1 MTQNQKKLIS
11 ITLRRANQQ
20 EGRRTQS
27 LDEETKKH
35 LGQMAGE
42 TLAQFESIAETAK
55 SKLHDEWTLGSD
67 ALANVNTMTSGA
79 ATQSLNQI
87 SQANRE
93 SYLVLRAEPAIARV
107 VVADEEGEEKT
118 YYICRA
124 TPVSGF
130 SNLASYRAPVGR
142 LASLAIGSEFRLP
155 NGVVVEVL
163 EQAKLRPNVFAD
175 RWDSRDTVVE
185 AEHFGPIT
193 IESLRALLT
202 KAAGEDATEDILS
215 QLLAE
220 EATKANIIDGVRRSV
235 ITKMG
240 LRDQPVL
247 DQYQDEIFRLP
258 LDKRL
263 LILGPPG
270 TGKTTTLIRRLG
282 QKLDTAFL
290 EDGEQLLV
298 KTIASA
304 QGIAHP
310 NSWLMFTPT
319 ELLKQYLKE
328 AFAREGVPASDLR
341 IRTWQDYRRELARNA
356 FGVLRTAS
364 GGGTFV
370 LKDELTSLSK
380 VALERPIQW
389 FDDFDTWQRKAY
401 VQELHEAADMLC
413 EATTFS
419 DVTSLGERLQNIMS
433 QATDGALATM
443 FGSLAVEV
451 TKVQALVSKLK
462 DSSDT
467 KIQAALNLQLN
478 RNRSFL
484 DELAR
489 LIDSLQQTQAN
500 DVDDQDDPDADE
512 EEETTTHR
520 TGRAAALNAYMQ
532 AVRAQAR
539 ALASKRTI
547 SKASRIGKIIEWLG
561 DRGLTESDRAE
572 VGASLLVQTNARRFV
587 NPVKRYLD
595 GIPKRYRAFR
605 RERQTEN
612 TWYRHEGFE
621 ARDIHPLELDIVL
634 LAILR
639 AAGDLISRPNVQ
651 RDIDNPA
658 WFALKPI
665 LRHYRNQILVDEA
678 ADFSPI
684 QLACMAAL
692 AHPRLRSFFACGDF
706 NQRLTIWGARSA
718 DDLKWIFTDFD
729 IKEITVSYR
738 QSKQLNDLARA
749 MIRVVGGTEQNASLP
764 AHMDST
770 GVAPALLE
778 HAFQEETI
786 VGWLADRIREI
797 ECFVGQLPSIA
808 IFVNTEDDVAPVA
821 EALNTALAEHNIQ
834 VIACREGQA
843 VGQESNVRVF
853 DIQHIKGLEFEA
865 VFFVGIDQ
873 LATLHPA
880 LFDKYL
886 YVGTTRAATYLGV
899 TCQGS
904 LPPAIESLRTHFCQN
919 WQQGD

>member
-1 MTQNQKKLIS
+1 MELTTESRQHIEQV
-11 ITLRRANQQ
+11 
-20 EGRRTQS
+20 
-27 LDEETKKH
+27 
-35 LGQMAGE
+35 AGE
-42 TLAQFESIAETAK
+42 ALTQLDSIATAAK
-55 SKLHDEWTLGSD
+55 RNLHDGRTLGSD
-67 ALANVNTMTSGA
+67 ALASVNTMTSSSA
-79 ATQSLNQI
+79 IQKLDQI

-93 SYLVLRAEPAIARV
+93 SYQVLAAEPAIARV
-107 VVADEEGEEKT
+107 VVVDEAGEERT
-118 YYICRA
+118 YYICRT

-130 SNLASYRAPVGR
+130 QNLASYRAPVGR
-142 LASLAIGSEFRLP
+142 LASLAIGAEFTLP
-155 NGVVVEVL
+155 NGTVVEVL
-163 EQAKLRPNVFAD
+163 ERTQLRPAALAD
-175 RWDSRDTVVE
+175 GWDSRDTVVE
-185 AEHFGPIT
+185 AEHFGPLT

-202 KAAGEDATEDILS
+202 EVAGEEVTEDLLG

-220 EATKANIIDGVRRSV
+220 ETVKANIIDGVRRSM

-290 EDGEQLLV
+290 EEGEQRLV
-298 KTIASA
+298 EAVATA
-304 QGIAHP
+304 QGVSHA

-364 GGGTFV
+364 GSGTFV
-370 LKDELTSLSK
+370 LKDSLPSLSAE
-380 VALERPIQW
+380 ALDRPIQW
-389 FDDFDTWQRKAY
+389 FDDFNTWQRNAY
-401 VQELHEAADMLC
+401 VQELHEAANMLR
-413 EATTFS
+413 EAK
-419 DVTSLGERLQNIMS
+419 VPEVQSLGERLHNILP
-433 QATDGALATM
+433 QAGDGALAST
-443 FGSLAVEV
+443 FGSLAAELP
-451 TKVQALVSKLK
+451 KVQALVASLK
-462 DSSDT
+462 EASDG
-467 KIQAALNLQLN
+467 KIKAALNLQLN
-478 RNRSFL
+478 RNRAFL

-489 LIDSLQQTQAN
+489 FIDGLQQAQTTDA
-500 DVDDQDDPDADE
+500 DEQDELDADE
-512 EEETTTHR
+512 EEDTTAPR

-539 ALASKRTI
+539 AAASKRAV
-547 SKASRIGKIIEWLG
+547 SKSSRNGKIIEWLA
-561 DRGLTESDRAE
+561 DRGLTEADRVE

-595 GIPKRYRAFR
+595 GMPKRYRAFR
-605 RERQTEN
+605 REHQQAGI
-612 TWYRHEGFE
+612 WYRNEGFE

-651 RDIDNPA
+651 RDIDSPA
-658 WFALKPI
+658 WSALQPI
-665 LRHYRNQILVDEA
+665 LGHYRNQVLVDEA
-678 ADFSPI
+678 TDFSPI

-706 NQRLTIWGARSA
+706 NQRLTTWGARSA
-718 DDLKWIFTDFD
+718 DEMKWVFADFD

-749 MIRVVGGTEQNASLP
+749 MIRAVGGTEQNVSLP
-764 AHMDST
+764 AHVDSG

-778 HAFQEETI
+778 HATDTAI
-786 VGWLADRIREI
+786 VVSWLADRIREI
-797 ECFVGQLPSIA
+797 ERFVGQLPSTA
-808 IFVNTEDDVAPVA
+808 IFVNAEDDVAPVA
-821 EALNTALAEHNIQ
+821 EALNEALSEHNIQ

-873 LATLHPA
+873 LAALHPA

-886 YVGTTRAATYLGV
+886 YVGATRAATYLCV
-899 TCQGS
+899 TCNGA
-904 LPPAIESLRTHFCQN
+904 LPPAIESLRAHFGQD
-919 WQQGD
+919 WQAPESLQAVTEQ

>member
-1 MTQNQKKLIS
+1 MELTTESRQHI
-11 ITLRRANQQ
+11 
-20 EGRRTQS
+20 E
-27 LDEETKKH
+27 H
-35 LGQMAGE
+35 VAGE
-42 TLAQFESIAETAK
+42 ALTQLDSIAAAAK
-55 SKLHDEWTLGSD
+55 SKLHDGRTLGSD
-67 ALANVNTMTSGA
+67 ALASINTMTSSSA
-79 ATQSLNQI
+79 IRKLDQI

-93 SYLVLRAEPAIARV
+93 SYQVLAAEPAIARV
-107 VVADEEGEEKT
+107 VVVDEDGEERT
-118 YYICRA
+118 YYICRT

-130 SNLASYRAPVGR
+130 PNLASYRAPVGR
-142 LASLAIGSEFRLP
+142 LASLAIGAEFTLP
-155 NGVVVEVL
+155 NGTVVEVL
-163 EQAKLRPNVFAD
+163 ERAQLRPAAMAD
-175 RWDSRDTVVE
+175 GWDSRDTVVE
-185 AEHFGPIT
+185 AEHFGPLT

-202 KAAGEDATEDILS
+202 EVAGAEVTEDILG

-220 EATKANIIDGVRRSV
+220 ETVKANIVDGVRRSV

-290 EDGEQLLV
+290 EVGEQRLV
-298 KTIASA
+298 ETVTTT
-304 QGIAHP
+304 QGVSHA

-328 AFAREGVPASDLR
+328 AFAREGVPASDLC
-341 IRTWQDYRRELARNA
+341 IRTWQDYRRELARKA

-370 LKDELTSLSK
+370 LKDGLPSLSSE
-380 VALERPIQW
+380 ALDRPIQW
-389 FDDFDTWQRKAY
+389 FDDFNTWQRNAY
-401 VQELHEAADMLC
+401 LQELHEAASMLR
-413 EATTFS
+413 EAKAPE
-419 DVTSLGERLQNIMS
+419 VQSLGERLHSILT
-433 QATDGALATM
+433 QAGDGALAST
-443 FGSLAVEV
+443 FGSLAAELP
-451 TKVQALVSKLK
+451 KVQALVASLK
-462 DSSDT
+462 EASDG
-467 KIQAALNLQLN
+467 KIKAALNLQLN
-478 RNRSFL
+478 RNRAFL

-489 LIDSLQQTQAN
+489 FIDGLQQVQAT
-500 DVDDQDDPDADE
+500 DADEQDELDADE
-512 EEETTTHR
+512 EEDTTAPR

-539 ALASKRTI
+539 AAASKRTL
-547 SKASRIGKIIEWLG
+547 SKASRNGKIIEWLA
-561 DRGLTESDRAE
+561 DRGLTEADRAD

-605 RERQTEN
+605 RERQQAGS
-612 TWYRHEGFE
+612 WYRNDGFE
-621 ARDIHPLELDIVL
+621 ARDIHPLELDVVL

-651 RDIDNPA
+651 RDIESPA
-658 WFALKPI
+658 WSSLQPI
-665 LRHYRNQILVDEA
+665 LSHYRNQVLVDEA
-678 ADFSPI
+678 TDFSPI

-706 NQRLTIWGARSA
+706 NQRLTTWGARSA
-718 DDLKWIFTDFD
+718 DDLKWVFSDFD

-749 MIRVVGGTEQNASLP
+749 MIRAVDGTEQNVSLP
-764 AHMDST
+764 AHVDSA

-778 HAFQEETI
+778 HAEETI
-786 VGWLADRIREI
+786 AVVSWLADRIREI
-797 ECFVGQLPSIA
+797 ERFVGLLPSTA
-808 IFVNTEDDVAPVA
+808 IFVNAEDDVAPVA
-821 EALNTALAEHNIQ
+821 EALNAALAEHNIQ
-834 VIACREGQA
+834 AIACREGQA

-873 LATLHPA
+873 LAALHPA

-899 TCQGS
+899 TCEGA
-904 LPPAIESLRTHFCQN
+904 LPPAIESLRTHFGQD
-919 WQQGD
+919 WQAPGSQQAVTEQ

>member
-1 MTQNQKKLIS
+1 MALTTESRQHIEQV
-11 ITLRRANQQ
+11 A
-20 EGRRTQS
+20 E
-27 LDEETKKH
+27 DV
-35 LGQMAGE
+35 LGQLERTAS
-42 TLAQFESIAETAK
+42 AAK
-55 SKLHDEWTLGSD
+55 SKLSETASLTTDV
-67 ALANVNTMTSGA
+67 LAGVNTLTSGS
-79 ATQSLNQI
+79 TIQKLREIDSE
-87 SQANRE
+87 NRAGYE
-93 SYLVLRAEPAIARV
+93 LLSREPAIARV
-107 VVADEEGEEKT
+107 VVEDEDGERQI
-118 YYICRA
+118 YYFCRGDQGMA
-124 TPVSGF
+124 
-130 SNLASYRAPVGR
+130 NLGVISYRAPIGR
-142 LASLAIGSEFRLP
+142 LASLPIGEEFRRPDGRELY
-155 NGVVVEVL
+155 VL
-163 EQAKLRPNVFAD
+163 ERSQLRPAALAD
-175 RWDSRDTVVE
+175 GWDSRDTVVE
-185 AEHFGPIT
+185 AEHFGPLT

-202 KAAGEDATEDILS
+202 EVAGEEVTEDLLG

-220 EATKANIIDGVRRSV
+220 ETVKANIIDGVRRSV

-290 EDGEQLLV
+290 EEGEQRLV
-298 KTIASA
+298 EIVATA
-304 QGIAHP
+304 QGTAHA

-370 LKDELTSLSK
+370 LKDSLPSLSAE
-380 VALERPIQW
+380 ALDRPIQW
-389 FDDFDTWQRKAY
+389 FDDFNTWQRNAY
-401 VQELHEAADMLC
+401 VQELHEAANMLR
-413 EATTFS
+413 EAK
-419 DVTSLGERLQNIMS
+419 VPEGERLNSILT
-433 QATDGALATM
+433 QAGDGALAST
-443 FGSLAVEV
+443 FGSLAAELP
-451 TKVQALVSKLK
+451 KVQALVTSLK
-462 DSSDT
+462 DASDG
-467 KIQAALNLQLN
+467 KIKAALNLQLN
-478 RNRSFL
+478 RNRAFL

-489 LIDSLQQTQAN
+489 FIDGLQQAQTTDA
-500 DVDDQDDPDADE
+500 DEQDELDADE
-512 EEETTTHR
+512 EEDTTAPR

-539 ALASKRTI
+539 AAASKRAV
-547 SKASRIGKIIEWLG
+547 SKTSRNGKIIEWLA
-561 DRGLTESDRAE
+561 DRGLTETDRAD

-605 RERQTEN
+605 RDRQQAEN
-612 TWYRHEGFE
+612 WYRNEGFE

-651 RDIDNPA
+651 RDIDSPA
-658 WFALKPI
+658 WSALQPI
-665 LRHYRNQILVDEA
+665 LGHYRNQVLVDEA
-678 ADFSPI
+678 TDFSPI

-706 NQRLTIWGARSA
+706 NQRLTTWGARSA
-718 DDLKWIFTDFD
+718 DEMKWVFADFD
-729 IKEITVSYR
+729 IKEISVSYR

-749 MIRVVGGTEQNASLP
+749 MIRAVGGTEQNVSLP
-764 AHMDST
+764 THVDSG

-778 HAFQEETI
+778 HASETA
-786 VGWLADRIREI
+786 VVVSWLADRIREI
-797 ECFVGQLPSIA
+797 ERFVGQLPSTA
-808 IFVNTEDDVAPVA
+808 IFVNAEDDVAPVA
-821 EALNTALAEHNIQ
+821 EALNEALSEHNIQ

-873 LATLHPA
+873 LAALHPA

-899 TCQGS
+899 TCNGA
-904 LPPAIESLRTHFCQN
+904 LPPAIESLRAHFGQD
-919 WQQGD
+919 WQAPGSLQAVTEQ

>member
-1 MTQNQKKLIS
+1 MTQGLN
-11 ITLRRANQQ
+11 
-20 EGRRTQS
+20 
-27 LDEETKKH
+27 DESRKH
-35 LGQMAGE
+35 LEQVAGE
-42 TLAQFESIAETAK
+42 ALAQFESIAKTAK
-55 SKLHDEWTLGSD
+55 NKLNDERTLGSD
-67 ALANVNTMTSGA
+67 ALASINTMTSSSA
-79 ATQSLNQI
+79 IQRLDQI

-93 SYLVLRAEPAIARV
+93 SYQVLVAEPAIARV
-107 VVADEEGEEKT
+107 VVADEDGEKKT
-118 YYICRA
+118 YYICRT

-130 SNLASYRAPVGR
+130 PNLASYRAPVGR
-142 LASLAIGSEFRLP
+142 LASLAIGAEFTLP
-155 NGVVVEVL
+155 NGTVVEVL
-163 EQAKLRPNVFAD
+163 ERAQLRPNALVD
-175 RWDSRDTVVE
+175 GWDSHDTVVE
-185 AEHFGPIT
+185 TEHFGPFT

-202 KAAGEDATEDILS
+202 EVAGEEVTEDILG

-220 EATKANIIDGVRRSV
+220 ETVKANIIDGVRRSV

-240 LRDQPVL
+240 LRDQPIL

-290 EDGEQLLV
+290 EEGEQRLV
-298 KTIASA
+298 ETVASA
-304 QGIAHP
+304 QGISHA

-370 LKDELTSLSK
+370 LKDGLASLSET
-380 VALERPIQW
+380 ALERPIQW
-389 FDDFDTWQRKAY
+389 FDDFDAWQRKAY
-401 VQELHEAADMLC
+401 VQELHDAATQLHEAK
-413 EATTFS
+413 S
-419 DVTSLGERLQNIMS
+419 PDVLSLGARLQDILS
-433 QATDGALATM
+433 RAADGALAAM
-443 FGSLAVEV
+443 FGSLAVEIA
-451 TKVQALVSKLK
+451 KVQALVSSLK
-462 DSSDT
+462 EGSDG
-467 KIQAALNLQLN
+467 KIKAALNLQLN
-478 RNRSFL
+478 RDRAFL

-489 LIDSLQQTQAN
+489 VIDSLQQAQAT
-500 DVDDQDDPDADE
+500 DADDQDDPDADE
-512 EEETTTHR
+512 EEDATAPR

-539 ALASKRTI
+539 AAASKRAV
-547 SKASRIGKIIEWLG
+547 SKVSRNGKIIEWLG
-561 DRGLTESDRAE
+561 DRGLTEADRAE
-572 VGASLLVQTNARRFV
+572 VGASLLVQASARRFV

-605 RERQTEN
+605 RERQPAN

-639 AAGDLISRPNVQ
+639 AASDLISRPNVQ
-651 RDIDNPA
+651 RDIDSPA
-658 WFALKPI
+658 WSSLQTI
-665 LRHYRNQILVDEA
+665 LGHCRNQILVDEA
-678 ADFSPI
+678 TDFSPI
-684 QLACMAAL
+684 QLASMAAL

-706 NQRLTIWGARSA
+706 NQRLTTWGARSA
-718 DDLKWIFTDFD
+718 DDLKWIFADFD

-738 QSKQLNDLARA
+738 QSKQLNELARA
-749 MIRVVGGTEQNASLP
+749 MIRAVGGTEQDASMP
-764 AHMDST
+764 AHMDSV

-778 HAFQEETI
+778 HATKAETI
-786 VGWLADRIREI
+786 VGWLADRTREI
-797 ECFVGQLPSIA
+797 ERFVGQLPSIA

-821 EALNTALAEHNIQ
+821 DALNAALAEHNIQ
-834 VIACREGQA
+834 VTACREGQA

-873 LATLHPA
+873 LATLYPA

-899 TCQGS
+899 TCQGT
-904 LPPAIESLRTHFCQN
+904 LPSAIESLRTHFCED

>member
-1 MTQNQKKLIS
+1 M
-11 ITLRRANQQ
+11 
-20 EGRRTQS
+20 TQS
-27 LDEETKKH
+27 LNDESRQHIE
-35 LGQMAGE
+35 QVAGE
-42 TLAQFESIAETAK
+42 ALAQLESIAETAK
-55 SKLHDEWTLGSD
+55 SKLHDGRTLGSD
-67 ALANVNTMTSGA
+67 ALASINTMTSSSII
-79 ATQSLNQI
+79 QRLDQI

-93 SYLVLRAEPAIARV
+93 SYQVLATEPAIARV
-107 VVADEEGEEKT
+107 VVIDEEGEEKT
-118 YYICRA
+118 YYICRT

-130 SNLASYRAPVGR
+130 PNLASYRAPVGR
-142 LASLAIGSEFRLP
+142 LASLAIGAEFTLP
-155 NGVVVEVL
+155 NGTVVEVL
-163 EQAKLRPNVFAD
+163 ERAQLRPNALAD
-175 RWDSRDTVVE
+175 GWDSRDTVVE
-185 AEHFGPIT
+185 AEDFGPFT

-202 KAAGEDATEDILS
+202 EVAGEEVTEDILG

-220 EATKANIIDGVRRSV
+220 ETVKANIIDGVRRSV

-240 LRDQPVL
+240 LRDQPIL

-290 EDGEQLLV
+290 EEGEQRLV
-298 KTIASA
+298 ETVASD
-304 QGIAHP
+304 QGMAHA

-370 LKDELTSLSK
+370 LKDGLASLSEA
-380 VALERPIQW
+380 ALERPIQW

-401 VQELHEAADMLC
+401 VQELHDAAILLRDAKAPEVQNLGVRFHAILAQAADGNFASMFQLLAS
-413 EATTFS
+413 ELANVQILVGDLKQLS
-419 DVTSLGERLQNIMS
+419 D
-433 QATDGALATM
+433 
-443 FGSLAVEV
+443 
-451 TKVQALVSKLK
+451 K
-462 DSSDT
+462 
-467 KIQAALNLQLN
+467 KIRGALNLQLN
-478 RNRSFL
+478 KNKEFIKSLGQF
-484 DELAR
+484 
-489 LIDSLQQTQAN
+489 IDSLQQG
-500 DVDDQDDPDADE
+500 DVNEGEDEPDDE
-512 EEETTTHR
+512 EDEQPQQKTPLEKVV
-520 TGRAAALNAYMQ
+520 AAYMQ

-539 ALASKRTI
+539 AAASKRAV
-547 SKASRIGKIIEWLG
+547 SKASRNGKIIEWLG
-561 DRGLTESDRAE
+561 DRGLTEADRAE
-572 VGASLLVQTNARRFV
+572 VGASLLVKASAGRFV

-605 RERQTEN
+605 RERQPAN

-639 AAGDLISRPNVQ
+639 AAGDLISRPNVL
-651 RDIDNPA
+651 RDIDSPA
-658 WFALKPI
+658 WSSLQPI
-665 LRHYRNQILVDEA
+665 LGHYRNQILVDEA
-678 ADFSPI
+678 TDFSPI
-684 QLACMAAL
+684 QLASMAAL

-706 NQRLTIWGARSA
+706 NQRLTTWGARSA
-718 DDLKWIFTDFD
+718 DDLKWVFADFD

-749 MIRVVGGTEQNASLP
+749 MIRAVGGSEQNASLP
-764 AHMDST
+764 AHMDSE

-778 HAFQEETI
+778 HATNAEAI

-797 ECFVGQLPSIA
+797 ERFVGQLPSTA
-808 IFVNTEDDVAPVA
+808 IFVNTEDNVAPVA
-821 EALNTALAEHNIQ
+821 DALNAALAEHNIQ

-865 VFFVGIDQ
+865 VF
-873 LATLHPA
+873 LSALTSSPRYTLRCSTNICTSA
-880 LFDKYL
+880 
-886 YVGTTRAATYLGV
+886 
-899 TCQGS
+899 
-904 LPPAIESLRTHFCQN
+904 PPAQPPT
-919 WQQGD
+919 WA

>member
-1 MTQNQKKLIS
+1 M
-11 ITLRRANQQ
+11 
-20 EGRRTQS
+20 TQS
-27 LDEETKKH
+27 LNDESRKH
-35 LGQMAGE
+35 IEQVAGE
-42 TLAQFESIAETAK
+42 ALAQLESIAETAK
-55 SKLHDEWTLGSD
+55 NKLYDGRTLGAD
-67 ALANVNTMTSGA
+67 ALASINTMTSSSA
-79 ATQSLNQI
+79 IQKLDQI

-93 SYLVLRAEPAIARV
+93 SYQVLVTEPAIARV
-107 VVADEEGEEKT
+107 VVIDEDGEEKT
-118 YYICRA
+118 YYICRT
-124 TPVSGF
+124 TPVSSF
-130 SNLASYRAPVGR
+130 PNLASYRAPVGR
-142 LASLAIGSEFRLP
+142 LASLAIGAEFTLP
-155 NGVVVEVL
+155 NGAVVEVL
-163 EQAKLRPNVFAD
+163 ERARLRPNALAD
-175 RWDSRDTVVE
+175 GWDSRDTVVE
-185 AEHFGPIT
+185 AEDFGPVT

-202 KAAGEDATEDILS
+202 EVVGEEVTEDILG

-220 EATKANIIDGVRRSV
+220 ETVKANIIDGVRRSV
-235 ITKMG
+235 ITTMG
-240 LRDQPVL
+240 LRDQPIL

-290 EDGEQLLV
+290 EEGEQRLV
-298 KTIASA
+298 ETVASA
-304 QGIAHP
+304 QGMAHA

-370 LKDELTSLSK
+370 LKDGLPSLSEA
-380 VALERPIQW
+380 ALERPIHW
-389 FDDFDTWQRKAY
+389 FDDFDAWQRKAY
-401 VQELHEAADMLC
+401 VQELHDAATQLHDAKTPEVLN
-413 EATTFS
+413 
-419 DVTSLGERLQNIMS
+419 LGARLQEILS
-433 QATDGALATM
+433 VAVDGALAST
-443 FGSLAVEV
+443 FGLLAAEV
-451 TKVQALVSKLK
+451 AKVQALVTSLK
-462 DSSDT
+462 EGSDA
-467 KIQAALNLQLN
+467 KIKAALNLQLN
-478 RNRSFL
+478 RNRAFL

-489 LIDSLQQTQAN
+489 VIDSLQQAQAT
-500 DVDDQDDPDADE
+500 DADDQDDPDADE
-512 EEETTTHR
+512 EEDATAPR
-520 TGRAAALNAYMQ
+520 TGRAAAFNAYMQ

-539 ALASKRTI
+539 AAASKRTV
-547 SKASRIGKIIEWLG
+547 SKTSRNGKIIEWLG
-561 DRGLTESDRAE
+561 DRGLTEADRAN
-572 VGASLLVQTNARRFV
+572 VGASLLVQASARRFV

-605 RERQTEN
+605 RERQPAS

-621 ARDIHPLELDIVL
+621 ARDIHLLELDIVL

-639 AAGDLISRPNVQ
+639 AAGDLIGRPNVL
-651 RDIDNPA
+651 RDIDSPA
-658 WFALKPI
+658 WSSLQPFLG
-665 LRHYRNQILVDEA
+665 HYRNQILVDEA
-678 ADFSPI
+678 TDFSPI
-684 QLACMAAL
+684 QLASMAAL

-706 NQRLTIWGARSA
+706 NQRLTTWGARSA
-718 DDLKWIFTDFD
+718 DDLKWVFADFD

-749 MIRVVGGTEQNASLP
+749 MIRAVGGTEQNASLP
-764 AHMDST
+764 AHMDSV

-778 HAFQEETI
+778 HATNTEAT

-797 ECFVGQLPSIA
+797 ERFVGQLPSTA

-821 EALNTALAEHNIQ
+821 ETLNAALAEHNIQ

-899 TCQGS
+899 TCQGT
-904 LPPAIESLRTHFCQN
+904 LPPDIESLRSHFCQV
-919 WQQGD
+919 WQQRD

>member
-1 MTQNQKKLIS
+1 MELTTESRQHI
-11 ITLRRANQQ
+11 
-20 EGRRTQS
+20 E
-27 LDEETKKH
+27 H
-35 LGQMAGE
+35 VAGE
-42 TLAQFESIAETAK
+42 ALTQLDSIAAAAK
-55 SKLHDEWTLGSD
+55 SKLHDGRTLGSD
-67 ALANVNTMTSGA
+67 ALASINTMTSSSA
-79 ATQSLNQI
+79 IQKLDQI

-93 SYLVLRAEPAIARV
+93 SYQVLAAEPAIARV
-107 VVADEEGEEKT
+107 VVVDEEGEERT
-118 YYICRA
+118 YYICRT

-130 SNLASYRAPVGR
+130 PNLASYRAPVGR
-142 LASLAIGSEFRLP
+142 LASLAIGAEFTLP
-155 NGVVVEVL
+155 NGTVVEVL
-163 EQAKLRPNVFAD
+163 ERAQLRPAAMAD
-175 RWDSRDTVVE
+175 GWDSRDTVVE
-185 AEHFGPIT
+185 AEHFGPLT

-202 KAAGEDATEDILS
+202 EVAGAEVTEDILG

-220 EATKANIIDGVRRSV
+220 ETVTANIVDGVRRSV

-290 EDGEQLLV
+290 EESEQRLV
-298 KTIASA
+298 ETVSEA
-304 QGIAHP
+304 QGIAHV

-370 LKDELTSLSK
+370 LKDSLPSLSEA
-380 VALERPIQW
+380 ALDRPIQW
-389 FDDFDTWQRKAY
+389 FDDFDAWQRNAY
-401 VQELHEAADMLC
+401 VQELHEAAALLHDAKSP
-413 EATTFS
+413 E
-419 DVTSLGERLQNIMS
+419 VESLGARLQDILVR
-433 QATDGALATM
+433 AGDGALAAT
-443 FGSLAVEV
+443 FGSLAAELP
-451 TKVQALVSKLK
+451 KVQALVASLK
-462 DSSDT
+462 DASDG
-467 KIQAALNLQLN
+467 KIKAALNLQLN
-478 RNRSFL
+478 RNLALL

-489 LIDSLQQTQAN
+489 FIDGLQQAQTTDA
-500 DVDDQDDPDADE
+500 DEQDELDADE
-512 EEETTTHR
+512 EEDTTAPR
-520 TGRAAALNAYMQ
+520 TGRAAALTAYMQ

-539 ALASKRTI
+539 SAASKRAV
-547 SKASRIGKIIEWLG
+547 SKTSRNGKIIEWLA
-561 DRGLTESDRAE
+561 DRGLTETDRAE

-605 RERQTEN
+605 RERQQAGS
-612 TWYRHEGFE
+612 WYRNEGFE

-651 RDIDNPA
+651 RDIDSPA
-658 WFALKPI
+658 WSALQPI
-665 LRHYRNQILVDEA
+665 LGHYRNQVLVDEA
-678 ADFSPI
+678 TDFSPI

-706 NQRLTIWGARSA
+706 NQRLTTWGARSA
-718 DDLKWIFTDFD
+718 DEMKWVFADFD

-749 MIRVVGGTEQNASLP
+749 MIRAVGGTEQNVSLP
-764 AHMDST
+764 AHVDSG

-778 HAFQEETI
+778 HATDTAI
-786 VGWLADRIREI
+786 VVSWLADRIREI
-797 ECFVGQLPSIA
+797 ERFVGQLPSTA
-808 IFVNTEDDVAPVA
+808 IFVNAEDDVAPVA
-821 EALNTALAEHNIQ
+821 EALNEALSEHNIQ

-873 LATLHPA
+873 LAALHPA

-899 TCQGS
+899 TCDGA
-904 LPPAIESLRTHFCQN
+904 LPPAIESLRAHFGQD
-919 WQQGD
+919 WQAPGSLQAGTEQ

>member
-1 MTQNQKKLIS
+1 M
-11 ITLRRANQQ
+11 
-20 EGRRTQS
+20 TQS
-27 LDEETKKH
+27 LNDESRKH
-35 LGQMAGE
+35 IEQVACE
-42 TLAQFESIAETAK
+42 ALAQLESIAKTAK
-55 SKLHDEWTLGSD
+55 SKLHDGRTLGSD
-67 ALANVNTMTSGA
+67 SLASVNTMTSSSA
-79 ATQSLNQI
+79 IQRLDQI

-93 SYLVLRAEPAIARV
+93 SYQVLVAEPAIARV
-107 VVADEEGEEKT
+107 VVVDEEGEEKT
-118 YYICRA
+118 YYICRT

-130 SNLASYRAPVGR
+130 PNLASYRAPVGR
-142 LASLAIGSEFRLP
+142 LASLAIGAEFTLP
-155 NGVVVEVL
+155 NGTVVEVL
-163 EQAKLRPNVFAD
+163 ERAQLRPNALAD
-175 RWDSRDTVVE
+175 GWDSRDTVVE
-185 AEHFGPIT
+185 AEHFGPFT

-202 KAAGEDATEDILS
+202 EVAGEEVTEDILG

-220 EATKANIIDGVRRSV
+220 ETVKANIIDGVRRSV

-240 LRDQPVL
+240 LRDQPIL

-290 EDGEQLLV
+290 EEGEQRLV
-298 KTIASA
+298 ETVASA
-304 QGIAHP
+304 QGVAHA

-370 LKDELTSLSK
+370 LKDGLASLSET
-380 VALERPIQW
+380 ALERPIQW

-401 VQELHEAADMLC
+401 VQELHDAATQLHEAKTPEVL
-413 EATTFS
+413 
-419 DVTSLGERLQNIMS
+419 SLGARLQDILS
-433 QATDGALATM
+433 RAADGALAAM
-443 FGSLAVEV
+443 FGSLAVEIA
-451 TKVQALVSKLK
+451 KVQALVSSLK
-462 DSSDT
+462 EGSDG
-467 KIQAALNLQLN
+467 KIKAALNLQLN
-478 RNRSFL
+478 RNRAFL

-489 LIDSLQQTQAN
+489 VIDSLQQAQAT
-500 DVDDQDDPDADE
+500 DADDQDDPDADE
-512 EEETTTHR
+512 EEDATAPR

-539 ALASKRTI
+539 AAASKRTV
-547 SKASRIGKIIEWLG
+547 SKASRNGKIIEWLG
-561 DRGLTESDRAE
+561 DRGLTEADRAE
-572 VGASLLVQTNARRFV
+572 VGASLLVQASARRFV

-605 RERQTEN
+605 RERQPAN
-612 TWYRHEGFE
+612 TWYRQEGFE

-651 RDIDNPA
+651 RDIDSPA
-658 WFALKPI
+658 WSSLQPI
-665 LRHYRNQILVDEA
+665 LGHYRNQILVDEA
-678 ADFSPI
+678 TDFSPI
-684 QLACMAAL
+684 QLASMAAL

-706 NQRLTIWGARSA
+706 NQRLTTWGARSA
-718 DDLKWIFTDFD
+718 DDLKWVFADFD

-749 MIRVVGGTEQNASLP
+749 MIRAVGGTEQNTSLP
-764 AHMDST
+764 AHTDSV

-778 HAFQEETI
+778 HATNAEAI

-797 ECFVGQLPSIA
+797 ERFVGQLPSTA

-821 EALNTALAEHNIQ
+821 DALNAALAEHNIQ

-899 TCQGS
+899 TCQGT
-904 LPPAIESLRTHFCQN
+904 LPSAIESLRTHFCQD